1 MPISET
7 AKKITQAQAHNLALN
22 GQPAFAWLSAYLTYT
37 DVAAANS
44 ISGLTIQ
51 VNDTIN
57 SNTGL
62 IEYVVAD
69 GTYPIRKD
77 RKMFPR

>member
-1 MPISET
+1 MLISEN
-7 AKKITQAQAHNLALN
+7 AKKITEAQAHNLALN
-22 GQPAFAWLSAYLTYT
+22 GQPSFAWQSVLLTYT

-44 ISGLTIQ
+44 ISGLNIQ

-57 SNTGL
+57 NNTGL

-69 GTYPIRKD
+69 GSYPIRKD